1 MAAAMT
7 HATSRVASRAVATA
21 LVVTMACDHGDAAP
35 SSSQRSDGGES
46 PIVSTQS
53 QAVPTSPRLPGL
65 WLSSAEIAALPV
77 TGAAW
82 DNVKRR
88 ADSDC
93 GTPQL
98 SDQEDDTNVCVMAKA
113 LVFVRTG
120 EEQYR
125 TGVVAAL
132 RGVVGAGTYDGR
144 GLALGR
150 ELAAYVIAAD
160 LIDLKT
166 YDPSLN
172 ERFRSELRTLLTTR
186 AEGGGARNLIECH
199 ERRPNNWG
207 THCGASRVA
216 VAAYLADR
224 RELDRAARVFRGY
237 LGDRSSYAEF
247 RYGDASWQCDPRRPM
262 GINPRGCTKDRR
274 SVDGVLPDDQR
285 RGGRFGWPPPKENYV
300 WEALQGAVATAVILH
315 RQGYDAFDW
324 GDRALLRAVDW
335 LHQQAGYPAE
345 GDDTWIPHIIN
356 HFYKSTFPAPTPSSP
371 GKNVGW
377 SDWTHR

>member
-1 MAAAMT
+1 MFSKDAACLAISRGLATAMI
-7 HATSRVASRAVATA
+7 VATA
-21 LVVTMACDHGDAAP
+21 CDHADTASLDSPQHDDANPAT
-35 SSSQRSDGGES
+35 
-46 PIVSTQS
+46 VSA
-53 QAVPTSPRLPGL
+53 QAGSVSLLPRASGL
-65 WLSSAEIAALPV
+65 WLNSTEIAALPDS
-77 TGAAW
+77 GGAW

-93 GTPQL
+93 GTPDL
-98 SDQEDDTNVCVMAKA
+98 SDQDSEANVCIMAKA

-120 EEQYR
+120 EAQYR
-125 TGVVAAL
+125 DAVLDAL
-132 RGVVGAGTYDGR
+132 RKIVSAGTYDGR
-144 GLALGR
+144 SLALGR

-160 LIDLKT
+160 LIDLKA
-166 YDPSLN
+166 YDPSLDG
-172 ERFRSELRTLLTTR
+172 RFRSELRTLLTTR

-216 VAAYLADR
+216 VAAYLGDR
-224 RELDRAARVFRGY
+224 RELDRAAGVFRGY

-247 RYGDASWQCDPRRPM
+247 RYGDASWQCDPRRPV
-262 GINPRGCTKDRR
+262 GINAKGCMKNRR

-300 WEALQGAVATAVILH
+300 WEALQGAVATAMILH
-315 RQGYDAFDW
+315 RQGYDAFEW
-324 GDRALLRAVDW
+324 GDKALLRAVQW
-335 LHQQAGYPAE
+335 LHEQARYPAE
-345 GDDTWIPHIIN
+345 GDDTWIPHMIN
-356 HFYKSTFPAPTPSSP
+356 HFYKSTFPAPIPSSP